1 MGLVVA
7 KGSRSPTTVCCLD
20 GELRLP
26 GTVGDLLNGVDL
38 YLLPGRVYRI
48 GLSTQPA
55 GVCKLRRKKQRI
67 QARRRGGRGERDM
80 RSCVVKLEKCGEAH
94 PQVVHDRSTHPT
106 DERGHT
112 DAVIIPVD
120 GDPIRDR
127 SVSVPLIQFRV

>member
-1 MGLVVA
+1 MDVGLVVA

-55 GVCKLRRKKQRI
+55 GVCKLRRKKKRI
-67 QARRRGGRGERDM
+67 QARRRGGRGERDVRCEIVRREVGEM
-80 RSCVVKLEKCGEAH
+80 RRSSPASSARSLDPPDGRARTYGCGYH
-94 PQVVHDRSTHPT
+94 TSR
-106 DERGHT
+106 RGPYT
-112 DAVIIPVD
+112 
-120 GDPIRDR
+120 
-127 SVSVPLIQFRV
+127 